1 MKKESNNSKMQMHCS
16 FCGKPQSEARKI
28 IAGPGVCICDECVS
42 LCNDVIESETKEN
55 TQNLSFNKNNLKPKI
70 YTKDIFSINY
80 DKLKSITRKS
90 SYLKKN
96 ELKVTGKD
104 LLDLG
109 VEQEYIGQVLDQL
122 YNNILEGKL
131 KNNRDK
137 IIEYIINNV
146 LPSGYDK
153 QLFNEA

>member
-1 MKKESNNSKMQMHCS
+1 M
-16 FCGKPQSEARKI
+16 
-28 IAGPGVCICDECVS
+28 
-42 LCNDVIESETKEN
+42 
-55 TQNLSFNKNNLKPKI
+55 
-70 YTKDIFSINY
+70 
-80 DKLKSITRKS
+80 KSITRKS

-153 QLFNEA
+153 KLFNEA